1 MKPELTTTTPRHPQN
16 TASDFKIQRI
26 QHNPASICQY
36 RIDSPCKVCTSR
48 FPGVRHTQVLQN
60 SFEKL
65 RGACSPSGESPHLS
79 FIAVPT
85 SRTVSELTGAITSGL
100 SHSEHPLGTPQ
111 GTSGKGGSIT
121 PSYFISV
128 ILTHVAHSMHGSSE
142 VVSIPPLFFSVV
154 WLSTEGVQGLS
165 NFGFPPPYSLSH

>member
-1 MKPELTTTTPRHPQN
+1 MRTAHPEG
-16 TASDFKIQRI
+16 SQRI

-85 SRTVSELTGAITSGL
+85 SRTVSELTGSLHRVLATPNTL
-100 SHSEHPLGTPQ
+100 SELHRVLAGRV
-111 GTSGKGGSIT
+111 G
-121 PSYFISV
+121 
-128 ILTHVAHSMHGSSE
+128 A
-142 VVSIPPLFFSVV
+142 
-154 WLSTEGVQGLS
+154 
-165 NFGFPPPYSLSH
+165 